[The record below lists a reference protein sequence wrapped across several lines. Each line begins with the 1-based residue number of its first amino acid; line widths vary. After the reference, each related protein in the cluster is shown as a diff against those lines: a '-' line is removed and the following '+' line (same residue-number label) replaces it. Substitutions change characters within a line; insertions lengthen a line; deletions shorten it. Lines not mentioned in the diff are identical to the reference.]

1 MERKIKILTLCQKK
15 WKYAKFGIFGCHGN
29 HAFVLRTTTQFFYMH
44 EFWRKLPW
52 IWYHI
57 HTIWNKFEY
66 LRTPPPLFHFS
77 LYGCTPVSRQAD
89 SQNLHDVLL
98 SLSKSCTKTVS
109 TTNFHIFSPHTCPRD
124 LKNKIKLISCT
135 YF

>member
-1 MERKIKILTLCQKK
+1 MEQKIKILTFFQKK
-15 WKYAKFGIFGCHGN
+15 VKICKIWH
-29 HAFVLRTTTQFFYMH
+29 
-44 EFWRKLPW
+44 FWLPW
-52 IWYHI
+52 QPRVRFTYNYPIFLHAWILEKITLNLIPHTYHLKQIWI
-57 HTIWNKFEY
+57 SQNT
-66 LRTPPPLFHFS
+66 PPLFHFS

-109 TTNFHIFSPHTCPRD
+109 TSNIHIFSPHTCPRD